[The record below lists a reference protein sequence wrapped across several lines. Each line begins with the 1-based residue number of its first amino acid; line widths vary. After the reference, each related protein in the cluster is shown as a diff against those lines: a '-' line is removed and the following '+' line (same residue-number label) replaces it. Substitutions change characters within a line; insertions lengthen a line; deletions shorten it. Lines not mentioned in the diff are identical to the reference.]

1 MTSAFLSHFRAKPD
15 MESRELV
22 KLDPGAHHSFSWD
35 APNAR
40 SLFSLLHK
48 LLLPMT
54 SHILK
59 SSRVEFSYF
68 PPKLEFLSI

>member
-1 MTSAFLSHFRAKPD
+1 

-22 KLDPGAHHSFSWD
+22 KLDPGAHCCFSWD
-35 APNAR
+35 APNPR
-40 SLFSLLHK
+40 SLFSLRHK
-48 LLLPMT
+48 LLLPIP
-54 SHILK
+54 SHIPK